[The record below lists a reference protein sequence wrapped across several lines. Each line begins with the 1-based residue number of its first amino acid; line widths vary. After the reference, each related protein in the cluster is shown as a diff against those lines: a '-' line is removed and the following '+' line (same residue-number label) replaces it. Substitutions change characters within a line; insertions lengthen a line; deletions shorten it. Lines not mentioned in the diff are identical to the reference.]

1 MSPAINITDS
11 LLKKREGNIIVACN
25 PTQHIFLLGQPVQA
39 CTAGQA
45 ERASRETP
53 AVFSQAAGAFF
64 SLREHI
70 ELGRMHATIISLAI
84 VCL

>member
-1 MSPAINITDS
+1 MTDG
-11 LLKKREGNIIVACN
+11 RCTVACN
-25 PTQHIFLLGQPVQA
+25 PTQHIFLLGQLVQA

-53 AVFSQAAGAFF
+53 AVFGQAAGAFF

-70 ELGRMHATIISLAI
+70 ELGRMHATERTSDL
-84 VCL
+84 LNRKGQNLNHLH